1 MPKKKSSAQL
11 LDLPPEEMDEEYL
24 QKEILRRL
32 GVENIPTHVSAWLPT
47 ASLIVPD
54 EESVRAPGWLVR
66 SINVF
71 GIMQAPS
78 VVRVAS
84 ASEGESLYEVI
95 AGRRRT
101 LAARMLGLPGIAVEV
116 YAFATPQLSAMIA
129 LTENAQR
136 AKAWRAEVKSLRFLI
151 SQGVGLS
158 ARELIA
164 CGFARQELKERLKMA
179 RLPPDLL
186 DQIIA
191 GQVPQTLARKLVALT
206 PSQLA
211 RVSEAARSQPLTRDL
226 VKQALK
232 AQMTASMSSLPTF
245 AWDIPSAPATTL
257 PGAGEAHPGSL
268 QDLLDALQAFRQGS
282 DYQRVPEAH
291 LLVQALMQQ
300 VEVAIR
306 ETPLPAQTS

>member
-11 LDLPPEEMDEEYL
+11 LDLPPEEMDEEAL
-24 QKEILRRL
+24 QREILRRL
-32 GVENIPTHVSAWLPT
+32 GVENVPTHVSAWLPT
-47 ASLIVPD
+47 ASLIIPD
-54 EESVRAPGWLVR
+54 EESVREPGWLVQ
-66 SINVF
+66 SIKMF
-71 GIMQAPS
+71 GMMQAPS
-78 VVRVAS
+78 VVRVS
-84 ASEGESLYEVI
+84 TPSEEEPLYEVI

-101 LAARMLGLPGIAVEV
+101 LAARILGLPGIAVEV

-136 AKAWRAEVKSLRFLI
+136 AKAWRAEVKYLRLLI

-158 ARELIA
+158 ERELIT
-164 CGFARQELKERLKMA
+164 CGFARQGLKERLKMA

-206 PSQLA
+206 PSQLT
-211 RVSEAARSQPLTRDL
+211 RISEAARSQPLTRDL

-232 AQMTASMSSLPTF
+232 AQMTASMPSMPTF
-245 AWDIPSAPATTL
+245 AWDIPSPPAATL
-257 PGAGEAHPGSL
+257 SGAAEAHPGSL
-268 QDLLDALQAFRQGS
+268 QDLLDALQAFRQGP
-282 DYQRVPEAH
+282 DYHRVQEAH

-306 ETPLPAQTS
+306 EAPLPAQAS

>member
-1 MPKKKSSAQL
+1 M
-11 LDLPPEEMDEEYL
+11 
-24 QKEILRRL
+24 
-32 GVENIPTHVSAWLPT
+32 
-47 ASLIVPD
+47 
-54 EESVRAPGWLVR
+54 PGWLVQ
-66 SINVF
+66 SIKVF

-78 VVRVAS
+78 VVRVS
-84 ASEGESLYEVI
+84 SPSEEETLYEII

-136 AKAWRAEVKSLRFLI
+136 AKAWRAEVKYLRLLI

-158 ARELIA
+158 ERELIA
-164 CGFARQELKERLKMA
+164 CGFARQGLKERLKMA

-206 PSQLA
+206 PSQLT
-211 RVSEAARSQPLTRDL
+211 RVSEAAQSQPLTRDL

-232 AQMTASMSSLPTF
+232 AQMTAGMPSMPAF
-245 AWDIPSAPATTL
+245 VWDIPSPPAGTL
-257 PGAGEAHPGSL
+257 SGASEARPGSL
-268 QDLLDALQAFRQGS
+268 QDLLDALQAFRQGP
-282 DYQRVPEAH
+282 DYHRVQEAH
-291 LLVQALMQQ
+291 LLVQALVQQ

-306 ETPLPAQTS
+306 ETPLPAQAS